1 MSTFTFNTYQLD
13 AFGEYS
19 LSDPSDPTSRIILST
34 QTGSVNYALAR
45 LGQASK
51 SRPVLSFDIK
61 KDSSDNWYL
70 ISNKQ
75 TLVGRFPERE
85 YAIGAL
91 YGCFIY
97 RDGDPNSFVSWIEDC
112 LSKGNS
118 VIDDS
123 FNALR
128 LTREGNDLKASLS
141 SIDQSVITP
150 PLSAN
155 ESYFLA
161 IQTTPLEPTGTNAST
176 DFIAIAALPSS
187 GDQELTELN
196 GYLDLPEGDSAQA
209 CVIVVNSTTGSSWV
223 KTNIYSS
230 EVTKPVTPIIDF
242 DLSQIDPA
250 VLLDQATA
258 VIVDNSTGTPNGV
271 NFTYEWY
278 RQSAVATG
286 ITLTGGS

>member
-13 AFGEYS
+13 EFGEYS

-75 TLVGRFPERE
+75 TLVGRFPELE

-97 RDGDPNSFVSWIEDC
+97 RDGDPNSFVTWIEDC

-118 VIDDS
+118 VIDDA
-123 FNALR
+123 FNSLR
-128 LTREGNDLKASLS
+128 LRREGNDLKASLS
-141 SIDQSVITP
+141 SIDQNGITP
-150 PLSAN
+150 PLTGTGA
-155 ESYFLA
+155 YYLA
-161 IQTTPLEPTGTNAST
+161 IQTTPLDTSGTSTLADFVAVASL
-176 DFIAIAALPSS
+176 AAS
-187 GDQELTELN
+187 GNQELTESD
-196 GYLDLPEGDSAQA
+196 GYLNLPEGDEAEA
-209 CVIVVNSTTGSSWV
+209 CVIFVDPSDGTSWV
-223 KTNIYSS
+223 KTNITSN
-230 EVTKPVTPIIDF
+230 EVKKPAPPPVIVFTVEID
-242 DLSQIDPA
+242 QA
-250 VLLDQATA
+250 VLLEISTA
-258 VIVDNSTGTPNGV
+258 VISDNSTGVPNGV
-271 NFTYEWY
+271 NYTYEWF
-278 RQSAVATG
+278 RSTSVVTG
-286 ITLTGGS
+286 LTLTKE